1 MQTSKSVPEPASLMG
16 ILGLGVFGITS
27 LHKRRQQAAI
37 KA

>member
-1 MQTSKSVPEPASLMG
+1 MG